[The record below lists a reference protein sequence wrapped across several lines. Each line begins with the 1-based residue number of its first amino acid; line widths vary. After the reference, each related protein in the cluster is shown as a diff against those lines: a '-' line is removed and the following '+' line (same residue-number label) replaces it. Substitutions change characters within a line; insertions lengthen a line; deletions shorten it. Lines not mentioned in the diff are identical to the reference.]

1 MLEGIT
7 TTEALLGI
15 VSLSGSVMGFYVKR
29 MYDKM
34 DTLEE
39 NLQHHILEDA
49 KNLVTRD
56 EMLSMK
62 DDFRNMLSPISS
74 KLDSIESYLR
84 NSKTSI
90 H

>member
-1 MLEGIT
+1 MLESVT
-7 TTEALLGI
+7 TTEALLGL
-15 VSLSGSVMGFYVKR
+15 VSVSGSIMGFYIRR
-29 MYDKM
+29 MYNEM
-34 DTLEE
+34 DTLKV
-39 NLQHHILEDA
+39 NLQQHVLEDA

-62 DDFRNMLSPISS
+62 EDFRNMLSPISS

-84 NSKTSI
+84 KSKHST